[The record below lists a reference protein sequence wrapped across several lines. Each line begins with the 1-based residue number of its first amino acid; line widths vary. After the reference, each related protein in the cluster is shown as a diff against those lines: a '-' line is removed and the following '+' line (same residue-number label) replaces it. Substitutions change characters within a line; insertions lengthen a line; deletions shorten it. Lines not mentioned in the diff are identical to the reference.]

1 VAGEERKRNIKKQ
14 RTIMSEINSVDE
26 SRLSSCFLHLNLDK
40 GITLGLRIDMVTAIS
55 QVNSSNEIMSFF
67 YKKN

>member
-14 RTIMSEINSVDE
+14 RTIMSEINYVDE

-40 GITLGLRIDMVTAIS
+40 GITLGLRIDMVTAI
-55 QVNSSNEIMSFF
+55 
-67 YKKN
+67 